1 MPELTGGASGPFAL
15 IQPFMGES
23 AQDKI
28 RKALDQ
34 QALANAG
41 AVAGD
46 PNAPFSGTFTKPP
59 GAPPAPGA
67 APAGPPPM
75 GQAPPGPN
83 EPTST
88 QTPESWGSM
97 LMDLQ
102 QQEEAQ
108 AGFNSSIGMGLAAF
122 SQPRDR
128 EMVSKMFTPTVAP
141 QDPFKMGESLM
152 NMSSMQQGQDRS
164 NQIARMVNG
173 PQGQSI
179 ADKMGM
185 SLEALK
191 AGIVADPGMVGKIAT
206 VLGTPTETERN
217 AQQVGVAMKAQ
228 GAPQEAIDRT
238 VSLIRTGMLPD
249 VARPMAM
256 AEIAWKRDHPNDPL
270 PWTEGDPASFQRY
283 NTTVANREDQRQEA
297 LGKRPGVDQKLNNIQ
312 QQLDEISKNPALPG
326 LMEKITPT
334 TGSWS
339 IVASNPAERALAQQ
353 IDQLSSEKYVE
364 GLSDPNMGNRKT
376 QTEMTYV
383 GKALAGV
390 LNARNLKLP
399 DFQAGLERLKE
410 QVMETHANAYGESGD
425 FTGMNPELNGYL
437 NDSYRKG
444 PLAEGIKNAPQ
455 RVPLDDEAKAYWA
468 QGLKAGTPKSTMI
481 HILRRN
487 NYDTSSL
494 QPGMQ

>member
-1 MPELTGGASGPFAL
+1 
-15 IQPFMGES
+15 MGES

-28 RKALDQ
+28 RHYLDQ
-34 QALANAG
+34 QAAANAG

-46 PNAPFSGTFTKPP
+46 PNAPFSGAYATPP
-59 GAPPAPGA
+59 TGA

-75 GQAPPGPN
+75 GAAAPGPN
-83 EPTST
+83 EPKTA

-102 QQEEAQ
+102 QQNEAQ

-128 EMVSKMFTPTVAP
+128 EMVSKMFNPASP
-141 QDPFKMGESLM
+141 PPDPFKMGESLM
-152 NMSSMQQGQDRS
+152 NMSSMQQGQDRA
-164 NQIARMVNG
+164 NQIARLVNG
-173 PQGQSI
+173 PQGQAI
-179 ADKMGM
+179 ADAMHM
-185 SLEALK
+185 DLATLR
-191 AGIVADPGMVGKIAT
+191 AGLVTDPGMPAKIAQA
-206 VLGTPTETERN
+206 LGTPTDTMRN
-217 AQQVGVAMKAQ
+217 AQQIAVQMKAEGQ
-228 GAPQEAIDRT
+228 PQAVIDRT
-238 VSLIRTGMLPD
+238 VSLVQTGMLPD

-256 AEIAWKRDHPNDPL
+256 AEIAWKRDNPNKPL
-270 PWTEGDPASFQRY
+270 PWTEGDPASFARY
-283 NTTVANREDQRQEA
+283 NTTVAAREDQRQEA
-297 LGKRPGVDQKLNNIQ
+297 LGKRPGVDQKLGNIE

-326 LMEKITPT
+326 LMEKMTPT

-339 IVASNPAERALAQQ
+339 IIATGPAERALAQQ
-353 IDQLSSEKYVE
+353 IDQLASEKYVE

-383 GKALAGV
+383 GKALSGV

-410 QVMETHANAYGESGD
+410 QVKETHANAYGESGD
-425 FTGMNPELNGYL
+425 FTGMNPDLNGYL
-437 NDSYRKG
+437 NDAYRKG
-444 PLAEGIKNAPQ
+444 PLSEGIKNAPQ
-455 RVPLDDEAKAYWA
+455 RVPLDDEAKTYWA
-468 QGLKAGTPKSTMI
+468 NGLKAGTPKSTMI

-494 QPGMQ
+494 QPEMQ